1 VKKLDLTPDD
11 CLVVEDS
18 SIGISAAVN
27 ADLEVLALNNDDPA
41 ATVPIQSVSEV
52 LIYIEL

>member
-1 VKKLDLTPDD
+1 
-11 CLVVEDS
+11 VVEDS

-52 LIYIEL
+52 LKYIEL